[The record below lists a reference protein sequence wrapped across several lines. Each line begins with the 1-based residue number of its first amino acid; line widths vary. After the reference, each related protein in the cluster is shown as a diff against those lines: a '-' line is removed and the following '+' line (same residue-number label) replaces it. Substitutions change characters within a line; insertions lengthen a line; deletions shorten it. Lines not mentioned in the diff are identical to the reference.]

1 MNPLKAATGGLAN
14 KAFELK
20 TLHQAGVLGGMRPQD
35 LPVAASALIQGGT
48 TPASA
53 IRIAAR
59 KHAGKEFIVDDRGS
73 LTFDEVHRRTN
84 SLARAFAGL
93 GIGPGDGIAVM
104 CRNHRGFIES
114 NLAGSKLGAT
124 VLFLNTMFS
133 GPQLAEVVEREG
145 AKLLVLDQEFETL
158 LSGVDPR
165 VGRACG
171 YETEAGTSGLPTLDD
186 LIASNPDDDLPWPS
200 EKARNIILT
209 SGTTGTPKGAQR
221 SAPKGLGVMVGLLDR
236 IPHRPGETMVIPSPL
251 FHSWGFINSVIGLSV
266 GARQVLQHRFDPA
279 GAMELVDEYDADV
292 LVAVPV
298 MLQRILELD
307 PEVSKDFRA
316 KNLKIVTLSGSALP
330 GGLATEWMD
339 RYGDN
344 IYNLYG
350 STEVSFGSI
359 ATPEDL
365 RADPATAG
373 RPPYG
378 TTVRLVDEEGVE
390 VSPGE
395 TGRIFVS
402 NQLTFDGYTGG
413 SNKEYL
419 EGFISSGD
427 IGHFDSEGQLFIDG
441 RDDEMIISGGEN
453 VFPAEVEDLITGHE
467 EVVEAAVVGVE
478 DEKFG
483 QALRAYVVLRQS
495 DALGET
501 EIRAYVKTNLASY
514 KAPRDVVFLTELPR
528 NATGKILKRSLE

>member
-145 AKLLVLDQEFETL
+145 AKLLVLDQEFEAL
-158 LSGVDPR
+158 LSGVDPK
-165 VGRACG
+165 VGRVCG
-171 YETEAGTSGLPTLDD
+171 YETEAGTSGLPTLYD

-378 TTVRLVDEEGVE
+378 TTVRLVDEEM
-390 VSPGE
+390 
-395 TGRIFVS
+395 
-402 NQLTFDGYTGG
+402 
-413 SNKEYL
+413 
-419 EGFISSGD
+419 D
-427 IGHFDSEGQLFIDG
+427 I
-441 RDDEMIISGGEN
+441 
-453 VFPAEVEDLITGHE
+453 
-467 EVVEAAVVGVE
+467 
-478 DEKFG
+478 
-483 QALRAYVVLRQS
+483 
-495 DALGET
+495 
-501 EIRAYVKTNLASY
+501 
-514 KAPRDVVFLTELPR
+514 
-528 NATGKILKRSLE
+528 